1 VSVDY
6 DEPGL
11 HLRGLPDD
19 PKERAVKIAEARTLQ
34 RELGPI
40 GHHEFLRALGVYILE
55 EKPLT
60 DELQCYLGH
69 ALIDLGEGK
78 TARQA
83 FRMPSRGRPRDYS
96 NYSRDLR
103 ITLDVTMK
111 MRAGLS
117 LEKAAYEV
125 GEVYHVSNHTAEKA
139 YKRHADEAKHYTDLN
154 DFRKIIE
161 FYETFTNPITRHWLD
176 DPTVNNS

>member
-1 VSVDY
+1 MSVDY

-11 HLRGLPDD
+11 HLRGLSSD
-19 PKERAVKIAEARTLQ
+19 PKERAAQIAQDRKLQ

-40 GHHEFLRALGVYILE
+40 GHHKFLIALGLHILE

-60 DELQCYLGH
+60 YELQFYLGH

-78 TARQA
+78 TAREA
-83 FRMPSRGRPRDYS
+83 FRMPRRGRPRDYS
-96 NYSRDLR
+96 NYFRDLY

-125 GEVYHVSNHTAEKA
+125 GEVYHLSNHTVEKA
-139 YKRHADEAKHYTDLN
+139 YKRHADTAKFYPDLD
-154 DFRKIIE
+154 DFRKVIA
-161 FYETFTNPITRHWLD
+161 FRETFTDPITQHWFD
-176 DPTVNNS
+176 DQAVNNS